1 MNIPKLREMLALH
14 EGVILKPYL
23 CTAGKTTIG
32 IGRNL
37 DDVGI
42 TREEADMMLD
52 HDIDRCIAELDRS
65 VPRWRTHNEV
75 RQNVLIELV
84 FNLGISRFLGFRR
97 MLAALA
103 ASDYATAAKEMKDS
117 RWYTQVGK
125 RAVTLCEMMRTGEFP
140 R

>member
-1 MNIPKLREMLALH
+1 MNIPKLREMLTLH
-14 EGVILKPYL
+14 EGLKLNPYL

-52 HDIDRCIAELDRS
+52 HDIDRCIEELDRVLAS
-65 VPRWRTHNEV
+65 WRTHDDV

-84 FNLGISRFLGFRR
+84 FNLGITRFLGFRK
-97 MLAALA
+97 MIAALSA
-103 ASDYATAAKEMKDS
+103 CDYDTAAKEMKDS
-117 RWYTQVGK
+117 RWYTQVGQ
-125 RAVTLCEMMRTGEFP
+125 RAVTMCEMMRTGKYP
-140 R
+140 K